1 MLLLW
6 FLLFLLFGGVVLIG
20 DFLFF
25 GKGVGCYQMTVL
37 DTVIISYFMYCL
49 VSCLNRISLSCLH
62 IISYS

>member
-1 MLLLW
+1 
-6 FLLFLLFGGVVLIG
+6 VLIG